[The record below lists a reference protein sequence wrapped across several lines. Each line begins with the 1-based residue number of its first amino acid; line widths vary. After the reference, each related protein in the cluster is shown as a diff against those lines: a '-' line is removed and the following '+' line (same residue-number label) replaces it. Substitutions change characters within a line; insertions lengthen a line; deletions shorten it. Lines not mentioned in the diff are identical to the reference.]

1 MLERFSG
8 YTLQT
13 LMAEDSALLRM
24 VKIEALG
31 KRPDERAEGGE
42 QHGWQ

>member
-13 LMAEDSALLRM
+13 LLEEDVELLQLLQ
-24 VKIEALG
+24 IEEAA
-31 KRPDERAEGGE
+31 RPLEEATDG
-42 QHGWQ
+42 